1 MPGPPDRCRECGTK
15 GIRSGAEVVC
25 SECGAIICCSL
36 ASSQRR
42 DMAAERALGAF
53 KEALNEAKSPRRP
66 LDYTLEQNMPIISMR
81 WRMIDSG

>member
-1 MPGPPDRCRECGTK
+1 
-15 GIRSGAEVVC
+15 
-25 SECGAIICCSL
+25 
-36 ASSQRR
+36 
-42 DMAAERALGAF
+42 MAAERALGAF